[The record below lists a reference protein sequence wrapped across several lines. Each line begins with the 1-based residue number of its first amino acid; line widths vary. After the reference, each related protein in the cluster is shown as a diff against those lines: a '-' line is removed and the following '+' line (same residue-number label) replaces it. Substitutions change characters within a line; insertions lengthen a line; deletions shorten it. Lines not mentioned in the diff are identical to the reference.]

1 MKTLVD
7 TILEAVAKGGS
18 VEICGADGLVFVD
31 ALTTRGDYYY
41 QCRHEVARFAFDQA
55 AIGADA
61 VLAEA
66 VRSATDAV
74 LNAAAKE
81 QGQ

>member
-41 QCRHEVARFAFDQA
+41 QCRHGVACSIR
-55 AIGADA
+55 
-61 VLAEA
+61 
-66 VRSATDAV
+66 RPSAPMPCSPRPCA
-74 LNAAAKE
+74 
-81 QGQ
+81 QRRMRC

>member
-7 TILEAVAKGGS
+7 TILEAVAKGCS
-18 VEICGADGLVFVD
+18 VEICGVAGAVLVD
-31 ALTTRGDYYY
+31 ARTSRGDYYY
-41 QCRHEVARFAFDQA
+41 QCRREVARLMFDQA

-74 LNAAAKE
+74 LNEADKE

>member
-1 MKTLVD
+1 M
-7 TILEAVAKGGS
+7 
-18 VEICGADGLVFVD
+18 
-31 ALTTRGDYYY
+31 
-41 QCRHEVARFAFDQA
+41 FDQA

-74 LNAAAKE
+74 LNEADKE

>member
-7 TILEAVAKGGS
+7 TILEAVAKGCS

-31 ALTTRGDYYY
+31 ARTTRGEFYYR
-41 QCRHEVARFAFDQA
+41 CRREVARLMFDQA

>member
-7 TILEAVAKGGS
+7 TILEAVAKGCS
-18 VEICGADGLVFVD
+18 VEICGVAGAVLVD
-31 ALTTRGDYYY
+31 ARTSRGEFHS
-41 QCRHEVARFAFDQA
+41 CRREVTLFALDQA
-55 AIGADA
+55 FIGADA
-61 VLAEA
+61 MLAEV
-66 VRSATDAV
+66 VRLATDAV

>member
-18 VEICGADGLVFVD
+18 VEICGVAGAVLIN
-31 ALTTRGDYYY
+31 ARTSRSDYYY
-41 QCRHEVARFAFDQA
+41 QCRREVAWLTFDQA

-61 VLAEA
+61 VLAEV
-66 VRSATDAV
+66 VRLATDAV

>member
-1 MKTLVD
+1 VKTLVD
-7 TILEAVAKGGS
+7 TILEAVAKGCS

-41 QCRHEVARFAFDQA
+41 QCRHGVAWLMFDQA